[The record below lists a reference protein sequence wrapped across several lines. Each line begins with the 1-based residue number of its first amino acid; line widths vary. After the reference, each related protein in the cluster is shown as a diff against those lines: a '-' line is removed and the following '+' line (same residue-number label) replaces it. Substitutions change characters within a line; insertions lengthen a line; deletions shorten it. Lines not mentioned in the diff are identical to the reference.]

1 MCKAWKVSFQGHI
14 SVTMINIYQNCPYM
28 QSLAV
33 QTKINNESGEQCYSP
48 WVQQKMSV
56 VCWCSLFTALCK
68 KCHPSPASHWIRS
81 VRPCFETKHRLL
93 KTKLHTMTPKD
104 DKLHR
109 WWINA
114 TIRSLIHQSLAE
126 QKVGS
131 YCDKSEL
138 LGSPQTL
145 GIEKC
150 QLCKAAESA
159 DYRSH
164 WLKMGILAGL

>member
-1 MCKAWKVSFQGHI
+1 
-14 SVTMINIYQNCPYM
+14 M

-33 QTKINNESGEQCYSP
+33 QTKTNNESGEQCHSP

-68 KCHPSPASHWIRS
+68 RFHPSPASHWIRS
-81 VRPCFETKHRLL
+81 VWPCFETKHRLL
-93 KTKLHTMTPKD
+93 KTKLHTYTKD

-126 QKVGS
+126 QKVGL
-131 YCDKSEL
+131 YCVKSEW
-138 LGSPQTL
+138 LGSPL
-145 GIEKC
+145 ARLWVLKSVSFAK
-150 QLCKAAESA
+150 QLKVQI
-159 DYRSH
+159 DKYRRN
-164 WLKMGILAGL
+164 WLKMGIWLAYYNFAWSVSVLHAIHLF